1 VRHVR
6 RGGRK
11 GQLYARELAEN
22 IAVEASHAG
31 MAVNPTV
38 RLAIAD
44 RLAQP
49 EGDWKPFRRSG
60 LRRLLYPDRHRR
72 ACIDA
77 AFASA
82 R

>member
-1 VRHVR
+1 
-6 RGGRK
+6 
-11 GQLYARELAEN
+11 
-22 IAVEASHAG
+22 

-60 LRRLLYPDRHRR
+60 LRGLRRLLYPDRHRR